1 MLFNLILKSLWNEG
15 FLKKDLEIFLSF
27 EVRS

>member
-15 FLKKDLEIFLSF
+15 FLKVDLGIFLSI